1 MRVLESKGEPWKE
14 RVETVRQSRVR
25 SVPERAG
32 GRRGSG
38 GGWTEEQIRR
48 EMRDWRTE
56 RRNTGNDKENKQEK
70 VEARLDFL

>member
-32 GRRGSG
+32 GTAG
-38 GGWTEEQIRR
+38 GGTEEQIWR
-48 EMRDWRTE
+48 EMRD
-56 RRNTGNDKENKQEK
+56 
-70 VEARLDFL
+70 